1 MKYIRFI
8 SMLLIGIVLVNL
20 VGCDFASSAGRK
32 YDDLYRMVKC
42 HIPTPDFGRVGIEI
56 VEEDDYGRILF
67 RYSDTDTRFTGEKS
81 DNPTAVYGYFIC
93 QKRTKTDV
101 YYFDTVCYMLGE
113 DWDSF
118 TEDILDD
125 FKHLNEWNQEIISKD
140 IIRANPKFTGR
151 YPTNAEIEAI
161 TGLSLAENN
170 ENGYFKSDEY
180 VNCDSRGRSLF
191 FVHIYSV
198 EYVDSYPS
206 YTYLYSYILISTP
219 SSPSFSGEFL
229 ADNAIKVER
238 FQNHRKELIEVK
250 EKAGWEPINLDYRPD
265 YTSKTVETNDP
276 ADE

>member
-20 VGCDFASSAGRK
+20 VACDFASSAGRK
-32 YDDLYRMVKC
+32 YDDLYQMVKC

-81 DNPTAVYGYFIC
+81 DTPTAVYGYFIC

-113 DWDSF
+113 DWDFF

-125 FKHLNEWNQEIISKD
+125 FKQLNEWNQETISKD

-161 TGLSLAENN
+161 TGVTLAVNQQD
-170 ENGYFKSDEY
+170 GYFRSDEY
-180 VNCDSRGRSLF
+180 VNCDSRGRALF
-191 FVHIYSV
+191 FVHMYSV
-198 EYVDSYPS
+198 EYVDSYPN

-219 SSPSFSGEFL
+219 STPSFPGEFL
-229 ADNAIKVER
+229 PSNAVKVED